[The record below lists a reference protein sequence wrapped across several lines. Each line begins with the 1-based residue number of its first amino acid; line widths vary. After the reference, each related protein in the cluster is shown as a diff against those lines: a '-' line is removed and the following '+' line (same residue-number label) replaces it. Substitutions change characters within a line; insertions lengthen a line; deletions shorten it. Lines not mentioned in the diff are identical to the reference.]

1 MTSSILG
8 RSLGLDLHV
17 HYIDLKPRPLPN
29 RNLRVRFRL
38 QLINPFLNT
47 CSHFRMQVLLSGYFH
62 KHRWVSVSSIT
73 CLPAVAPIHAI
84 SRWTFVHRLASSC
97 KRQESWLEKHEHEQQ
112 SHVRSNIQVFAVC
125 NMSTYSMCH
134 LGYVVLSF

>member
-1 MTSSILG
+1 MTSTIIG

-38 QLINPFLNT
+38 QLINSFLNT
-47 CSHFRMQVLLSGYFH
+47 CSHFRMQVLPSGTTNIDGFPFLRLRVYPLWLPFTHFQDGLSF
-62 KHRWVSVSSIT
+62 T
-73 CLPAVAPIHAI
+73 
-84 SRWTFVHRLASSC
+84 AS
-97 KRQESWLEKHEHEQQ
+97 QEPRIVVREARTRTPLQQ
-112 SHVRSNIQVFAVC
+112 SHLLLNIQAFAVC
-125 NMSTYSMCH
+125 NISTYSMCH